1 MGNYKGIFFGSDGR
15 KYEVRLKNG
24 TGDYQDITMAGSE
37 PFVVTYETS
46 DTPFEPI
53 RTSTCTVQI
62 VSDNYMEDIL
72 GIHSQDTAIELVE
85 ITESDEIVRWCGYLT
100 PKIYDMAYENCY
112 ETIQLEG
119 ADCLSNL
126 QYSKYEEMNGR
137 GIVSIKS
144 ILDKACDSC
153 GELTGYWWGR
163 TKKVDGSVMLP
174 SQLYI
179 PEQNF
184 YYNDTDG
191 SWDLQEVVEEICR
204 FFGFTCLQYGTHLYF
219 VDYQALKDNETIN
232 YTFYGKNSGYIEGA
246 SSDKGLAWTLD
257 KEKIRKNGATIS
269 FEPVYNKVT
278 VVANMNNCEEFIP
291 SMMSDD
297 YLVNRNGD
305 FYSSFEV
312 QPTEPYTAQ
321 YPYRSK
327 GSGNEDEDVSDD
339 KYYYYQRLYDN
350 KYWESKYYI
359 NGVEVTPGAADMK
372 KNDVLR
378 YWGGAT
384 IVDEA
389 EVRKNYVDDTASSQL
404 IVASKTDYNRY
415 LCINQHWNNNKDM
428 YNKVMFR
435 LKDGFKIKCGL
446 SENACLVLQCTCRF
460 ERYDNRAY
468 INPEWV
474 SDKCKEKAT
483 MPGEYHNGAPRP
495 YFRLDIGDK
504 GWDGTHRQWVS
515 TASTY
520 DYFQPKPKWD
530 DSNLDCWN
538 TDFELLNTVEHT
550 LNINEDGYVIPLE
563 GIDLESEI
571 SFEVLN
577 PNPIFYGN
585 TGNPDYEDKFYDWN
599 AFCWISDFSL
609 KCVEPNQDV
618 ERTDS
623 DITYENVID
632 EGAVMELS
640 DITVKLT
647 SFPLMV
653 EPSYSNVLYKA
664 DSGSTMKFLTAVSE
678 ASISGTAQRPEENIV
693 EKYVQQYDSQTKKI
707 TTSVGL
713 DITPLDK
720 VYAVDVEN
728 TDKGYVQL
736 GSTIDYENGR
746 QEITFV
752 QKMK

>member
-1 MGNYKGIFFGSDGR
+1 MGNYKGIFFGLDGR

-100 PKIYDMAYENCY
+100 PKIYDMAYEKCY

-126 QYSKYEEMNGR
+126 QYTKYEEMNGR

-184 YYNDTDG
+184 YYNDTDD

-232 YTFYGKNSGYIEGA
+232 YTFYGKNTVYIEGA

-297 YLVNRNGD
+297 YLTNRNGD

-312 QPTEPYTAQ
+312 TTLTPDRAKYA
-321 YPYRSK
+321 YNSFSKNRS
-327 GSGNEDEDVSDD
+327 EDVADSD
-339 KYYYYQRLYDN
+339 YTYFHRLYDN
-350 KYWESKYYI
+350 KYWESLYY
-359 NGVEVTPGAADMK
+359 NTEGTQVYPVD
-372 KNDVLR
+372 DDLR
-378 YWGGAT
+378 SYKITRYYGGGT

-389 EVRKNYVDDTASSQL
+389 EVRNDYQDDTKASQK
-404 IVASKTDYNRY
+404 IVASKVDYNRY
-415 LCINQHWNNNKDM
+415 LLLSQKHRNT
-428 YNKVMFR
+428 KVMRDKVLFR
-435 LKDGFKIKCGL
+435 LKEGYKMKCGI
-446 SENACLVLQCTCRF
+446 SENASLVLSCTVNFQRHD
-460 ERYDNRAY
+460 ERDY
-468 INPEWV
+468 INPDWKSEQGTKPNEQGGISCTMPKPKFRLNIGNKGWNGTAQEWV
-474 SDKCKEKAT
+474 EAGSA
-483 MPGEYHNGAPRP
+483 
-495 YFRLDIGDK
+495 F
-504 GWDGTHRQWVS
+504 
-515 TASTY
+515 
-520 DYFQPKPKWD
+520 DYFEPKPKWD
-530 DSNLDCWN
+530 DSLPGYWN
-538 TDFELLNTVEHT
+538 TDAEILNTVSWK
-550 LNINEDGYVIPLE
+550 LFVNEDGYRIPLE
-563 GIDLESEI
+563 GVDMESEI
-571 SFEVLN
+571 KFE
-577 PNPIFYGN
+577 II
-585 TGNPDYEDKFYDWN
+585 NPDAGLKGTKKNGDVKLWDSN
-599 AFCWISDFSL
+599 AYCWISDFSL
-609 KCVEPNQDV
+609 KVVEPSQGI

-632 EGAVMELS
+632 GDAVQELS

-647 SFPLMV
+647 SFPLMA

-720 VYAVDVEN
+720 VYAVDVDS